1 MAIQARDPIARITAG
16 NIIIQGPNPGDLS
29 DAYYDALRASPAVKW
44 HLDTRGRL
52 PWDVIGIHPYYYTP
66 VDGSQDSL
74 RVELQHW
81 KGRVDSPL
89 AVTEV
94 GWTNTWCPG
103 KAPYSGPLDE
113 ASYLKQTFQ
122 IAREEQMEFVLWF
135 NYLSVPTG
143 GDCGLDMG
151 VRSGAAGHPWKPEA
165 KAFCEASGAKS
176 CVVDGGG
183 KPRFCPTAFVPRSK
197 MAVYL
202 EKWNH
207 FGNPSWAPPPAQ
219 HLFSDV
225 TPGNP
230 DEAWMEALLHDG
242 VTKGYGGDTSV
253 FGPSAQV
260 PREQMAAFLM
270 RMKFH
275 AGDFAAPTGDPF
287 KDVSAGNQFA
297 GDIARL
303 RDLQITTGCD
313 QEGNFCPN
321 DLVPR
326 QQMAAFLMRAI
337 HGNGSPPQA
346 GSGAGRFVDVNG
358 DNPFQDY
365 IAQVV
370 DDGIMEACE

>member
-16 NIIIQGPNPGDLS
+16 NIIQGPNPGDLS

-183 KPRFCPTAFVPRSK
+183 KPASARPRSC
-197 MAVYL
+197 
-202 EKWNH
+202 
-207 FGNPSWAPPPAQ
+207 
-219 HLFSDV
+219 
-225 TPGNP
+225 PG
-230 DEAWMEALLHDG
+230 ARWRSISRSG
-242 VTKGYGGDTSV
+242 ITS
-253 FGPSAQV
+253 GT
-260 PREQMAAFLM
+260 R
-270 RMKFH
+270 
-275 AGDFAAPTGDPF
+275 
-287 KDVSAGNQFA
+287 
-297 GDIARL
+297 
-303 RDLQITTGCD
+303 
-313 QEGNFCPN
+313 
-321 DLVPR
+321 
-326 QQMAAFLMRAI
+326 
-337 HGNGSPPQA
+337 
-346 GSGAGRFVDVNG
+346 AGRRRRLSTSS
-358 DNPFQDY
+358 PT
-365 IAQVV
+365 
-370 DDGIMEACE
+370 